1 MGCETRQVAKNRYA
15 CELERTEKVSIFLSP
30 SKTKEAE
37 KFEAPWVRIEH
48 SRKGNEIPGE
58 YCVTYRD
65 GRKSSRLEFEISIN
79 DGKVSVNSKEYSP
92 SEEEYARARYDPFN
106 EGVSLPESI
115 APCHIHHN
123 GNEATV
129 RPDQVG
135 SFENYKF
142 PGLDLNFSLS
152 TTLPD
157 PALQLPPFAIMMYMA
172 GRYGF
177 GKAYAFIERIIA
189 GPRIFLGN

>member
-1 MGCETRQVAKNRYA
+1 MRCETRPVAKNRYA

-142 PGLDLNFSLS
+142 PGLDLEKLFVISPKGILFNNEIFVGFAQDGSLAAPIS
-152 TTLPD
+152 KKLK
-157 PALQLPPFAIMMYMA
+157 
-172 GRYGF
+172 RS
-177 GKAYAFIERIIA
+177 
-189 GPRIFLGN
+189 